1 MVTFRI
7 TQFLHKYSIFAVMEK
22 LKIVIGKSKDD
33 ALTAALKRSGLPV
46 VLYGIGLIAD
56 TARIFLQ
63 EKGIRVSC
71 RVVDDKYMDPVLPHT
86 GPDRILS
93 ISQLQKE
100 FSAYNLLLCFF
111 RGYTNDLKPYRQLF
125 PGAQT
130 IDYLSSIYEG
140 GALQPLDSSYVLAHK
155 PAFDSVYELL
165 EDSLSRDSMEA
176 YINAKINKDASY
188 LFPFVRRPQYFSEI
202 NQVTALKLHQN
213 EVFVNCGAF
222 IGDTIKDFLEV
233 TSCRFDKIYAC
244 EPDSTNLQK
253 LARFIQSA
261 GIAGRTEIVPKC
273 ISDKKETVY
282 FLNQGTMLS
291 RKAEAPGRG
300 VVTMKADTIDNI
312 LNSRPATLI
321 VMDVEGNELKALEG
335 ARKTILAH
343 QPLLALAAYHKKDD
357 LPVLTTFLK
366 NLLPSYRF
374 YFRVHKPMA
383 IDAVLYA
390 STRNEQ
396 VPA

>member
-1 MVTFRI
+1 MG
-7 TQFLHKYSIFAVMEK
+7 K
-22 LKIVIGKSKDD
+22 LNIVVGKSKDET
-33 ALTAALKRSGLPV
+33 LTEELKRSGLPV

-56 TARIFLQ
+56 TTRIFLQ

-71 RVVDDKYMDPVLPHT
+71 RVVDDKYLDPAAHHA
-86 GPDRILS
+86 DSDHILS

-111 RGYTNDLKPYRQLF
+111 GGYKNDLQPYRQLF
-125 PGAQT
+125 PGARM
-130 IDYLSSIYEG
+130 IDFLSSIYEG
-140 GALQPLDSSYVLAHK
+140 GALQSMESSYVLAHK

-165 EDSLSRDSMEA
+165 EDSLSQDSMEA

-202 NQVTALKLHQN
+202 DQVPALKLHQN

-222 IGDTIKDFLEV
+222 TGDTIKDFLEV
-233 TSCRFDKIYAC
+233 TSCHFDKIYAC
-244 EPDSTNLQK
+244 EPDSANLQK
-253 LARFIQSA
+253 LTRFIQSA
-261 GIAGRTEIVPKC
+261 GIAERTEIVPKC
-273 ISDKKETVY
+273 ISDKAGTVN
-282 FLNQGTMLS
+282 FLNQGSMLS
-291 RKAEAPGRG
+291 HKTEAPGPG
-300 VVTMKADTIDNI
+300 VVAMQADTIDNI
-312 LNSRPATLI
+312 LNSRPASLI

-390 STRNEQ
+390 STRNEP